1 MEGSPNNNR
10 TNNIDGGVSPSGA
23 QHASPTQQQISQQ
36 PQNYRSPSAMTSQAN
51 RANSSS
57 KKPGDL
63 RKFGGRFIIRHR
75 LGQGSFG
82 EVYRATDT
90 ELKRDVVIKTEPVR
104 TRSPQLQF
112 EHSVYR
118 LLHTPT
124 SASTANGTVAHVPPV
139 GVPEVYWFGNDE
151 SYYALAIEMCG
162 PCLED
167 LFNYCLRKFS
177 LKTVLM
183 LGTQMLHR
191 IEFLHG
197 KNLIHRDIKPE
208 NFIFGLDEKGHVLQI
223 IDFGLSKKYYS
234 ASQQK
239 HITFKDGKPLT
250 GTARYCSANAHK
262 GYEQSRRDDLE
273 SIGYLMV
280 YFFLGQ
286 LPWQGIQVADAAQ
299 KTVKIGEKK
308 IATQV
313 DDLCKDCPPELLTY
327 MTYCKGLE
335 FETKPDYEYLR
346 QLLSERMIVIGEEFD
361 WRFDWVVKRDT
372 EVERSAVDGSIMS
385 LVPINPAPSETPTWG
400 NQTQDAV
407 ARH

>member
-1 MEGSPNNNR
+1 M
-10 TNNIDGGVSPSGA
+10 
-23 QHASPTQQQISQQ
+23 QSQ
-36 PQNYRSPSAMTSQAN
+36 ST

-57 KKPGDL
+57 KKSTDV

-118 LLHTPT
+118 LLHSP
-124 SASTANGTVAHVPPV
+124 TANTQLRADGTPLPPI

-183 LGTQMLHR
+183 LGYQMLHR

-208 NFIFGLDEKGHVLQI
+208 NFIFGLDDKGHVLQI

-234 ASQQK
+234 ASQQR
-239 HITFKDGKPLT
+239 HIAFKDGKPLT
-250 GTARYCSANAHK
+250 GTARYCSANAHR

-273 SIGYLMV
+273 SIGYLLI

-313 DDLCKDCPPELLTY
+313 DDLCRECPPELLTY

-335 FETKPDYEYLR
+335 FEQKPDYDYLR
-346 QLLSERMIVIGEEFD
+346 SLLSERMVVIGEDFD
-361 WRFDWVVKRDT
+361 WRFDWVVKRDQ
-372 EVERSAVDGSIMS
+372 EVERSQGDASVMS
-385 LVPINPAPSETPTWG
+385 GPHAQPSETPTWG
-400 NQTQDAV
+400 VQSNQPPENGVVHASGPGSP
-407 ARH
+407 AGNGRH

>member
-1 MEGSPNNNR
+1 
-10 TNNIDGGVSPSGA
+10 
-23 QHASPTQQQISQQ
+23 
-36 PQNYRSPSAMTSQAN
+36 
-51 RANSSS
+51 
-57 KKPGDL
+57 
-63 RKFGGRFIIRHR
+63 
-75 LGQGSFG
+75 
-82 EVYRATDT
+82 
-90 ELKRDVVIKTEPVR
+90 
-104 TRSPQLQF
+104 
-112 EHSVYR
+112 
-118 LLHTPT
+118 
-124 SASTANGTVAHVPPV
+124 
-139 GVPEVYWFGNDE
+139 
-151 SYYALAIEMCG
+151 
-162 PCLED
+162 
-167 LFNYCLRKFS
+167 
-177 LKTVLM
+177 
-183 LGTQMLHR
+183 MLHR

-273 SIGYLMV
+273 SIGYLMI

-308 IATQV
+308 ISTQV
-313 DDLCKDCPPELLTY
+313 EDLCKDCPPELLTY
-327 MTYCKGLE
+327 MTYCKGLD

-361 WRFDWVVKRDT
+361 WRFDWFMKRDT

-400 NQTQDAV
+400 IQTQDA